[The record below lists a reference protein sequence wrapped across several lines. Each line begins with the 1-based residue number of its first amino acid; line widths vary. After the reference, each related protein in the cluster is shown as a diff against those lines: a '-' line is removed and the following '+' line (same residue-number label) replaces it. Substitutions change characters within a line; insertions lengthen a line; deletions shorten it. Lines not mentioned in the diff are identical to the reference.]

1 VICLKINE
9 NNLSKHKNQYYKYI
23 VMDSVAYKKPN
34 QLTQDYIYDF
44 HSHHGLIRKQESY
57 KGKGL
62 SGLINLGNKCFM
74 NSIVQCLSHTLKL
87 TDYFLS
93 NQYKQD
99 DPDHLC
105 QRREEYYMVISY
117 MNLLSNIW
125 ETNQLIK
132 PKSFVDNLSKF
143 IKKYFTLQQEDSHEC
158 LLYILELLHK
168 AIYYEIEVDI
178 QGEVKNETD
187 LLMKRSLES
196 WKTFYQKR
204 YSYLIELFNGL
215 IYNKITCI
223 NKECDFRDDVFEP
236 YNTLSVVIP
245 PTDNTNPISLQ
256 DCLVK
261 FFTKNEQ
268 VDSWKCE
275 KCHSS
280 GCDKSQ
286 SFWSLPNYLIIHLKR
301 FNNDGQ
307 KVTTPIDFPIE
318 DLNLTQFVS
327 NDKRD
332 PNNYIY
338 SLYAV
343 NYHSGDTHSGHYW
356 SSCRN
361 LDSNWYLFND
371 GHVSKFHN
379 LNDLVT
385 PDAYI
390 LFYYRKFIKT
400 PVQV

>member
-1 VICLKINE
+1 MV
-9 NNLSKHKNQYYKYI
+9 
-23 VMDSVAYKKPN
+23 PN
-34 QLTQDYIYDF
+34 KLTQDCIYDF
-44 HSHHGLIRKQESY
+44 HTQHSLSLKRETY
-57 KGKGL
+57 KGRGL
-62 SGLINLGNKCFM
+62 CGLVNLGNKCFM

-93 NQYKQD
+93 NQHKKD

-105 QRREEYYMVISY
+105 QRREDYHMVISY
-117 MNLLSNIW
+117 VNLLANIW

-143 IKKYFTLQQEDSHEC
+143 VKKYFTLQQQDSHEC

-168 AIYYEIEVDI
+168 GLSYEIEVDI
-178 QGEVKNETD
+178 KGEVKNDTD
-187 LLMKRSLES
+187 LLMKRSLEA
-196 WKTFYQKR
+196 WKTFYEKR
-204 YSYLIELFNGL
+204 YSFLIELFNGL
-215 IYNKITCI
+215 IYNKVTCT
-223 NKECDFRDDVFEP
+223 NNECDFREDVFEP

-245 PTDNTNPISLQ
+245 PGDNVTSISLQ
-256 DCLVK
+256 DCLVN

-275 KCHSS
+275 RCNSS
-280 GCDKSQ
+280 GCNKSQ
-286 SFWSLPNYLIIHLKR
+286 SFWSIPNYLIVHLKR
-301 FNNDGQ
+301 FNNDGN
-307 KVTTPIDFPIE
+307 KVSTHVDFPIE
-318 DLNLTQFVS
+318 DLNLTQFMS
-327 NDKRD
+327 DDKRD
-332 PNNYIY
+332 PNNFIY

-343 NYHSGDTHSGHYW
+343 NYHSGDTKSGHYW

-361 LDSNWYLFND
+361 LDGNWYLFND

-379 LNDLVT
+379 LNEIVT